1 MGTYPALHKDLKV
14 EMDGLSMQVEA
25 LVTFLA
31 STDFLGES
39 L

>member
-1 MGTYPALHKDLKV
+1 MGTNPALHKDLKV
-14 EMDGLSMQVEA
+14 EANGLSAMAEA